1 MSDSTKWVLDTSQ
14 LAAAIATVAR
24 HREIFLRDVAAE
36 TGLSPSTVSRIGQGQ
51 KPDADALVS
60 LLFWLKAD
68 AAQFTR
74 RRTEEVS

>member
-1 MSDSTKWVLDTSQ
+1 MSDSTNWVLDTSQ

-24 HREIFLRDVAAE
+24 HREISMRDVARE
-36 TGLSPSTVSRIGQGQ
+36 TGLSPSTLTRLSKGQQ
-51 KPDADALVS
+51 PDADALVS

-74 RRTEEVS
+74 RRTET

>member
-1 MSDSTKWVLDTSQ
+1 MSDTSRWVLDTGQ
-14 LAAAIATVAR
+14 LAAAVLTVAR
-24 HREIFLRDVAAE
+24 HREISLRDVAKE
-36 TGLSPSTVSRIGQGQ
+36 TGLTPSTVTRIGQGQ

-74 RRTEEVS
+74 RRTEES